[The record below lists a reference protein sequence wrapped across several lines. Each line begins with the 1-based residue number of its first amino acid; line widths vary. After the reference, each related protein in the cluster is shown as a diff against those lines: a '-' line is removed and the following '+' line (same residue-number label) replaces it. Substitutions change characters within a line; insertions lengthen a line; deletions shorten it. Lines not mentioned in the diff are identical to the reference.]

1 MSSREEGCAMD
12 IDEVIDL
19 VPVQGRGGSWSGLS
33 RLARDHFFVCFRLPA
48 RLCGSPTRENNL
60 WQTDSTHPVIKK
72 RNGKV
77 IAGCS

>member
-19 VPVQGRGGSWSGLS
+19 VSAGGSRSGLS

-48 RLCGSPTRENNL
+48 RLCGPPTRENNL
-60 WQTDSTHPVIKK
+60 WQTDSTHPGIKK
-72 RNGKV
+72 RNG
-77 IAGCS
+77 